1 VHGKGVLAVSGGNRG
16 EKACTGSKKI
26 FHYLSPADED
36 RRVSRVTLSFGYPE
50 LHSTNNHKL

>member
-1 VHGKGVLAVSGGNRG
+1 VLAVSGGNRG

-36 RRVSRVTLSFGYPE
+36 RRVSRVTLSCG
-50 LHSTNNHKL
+50 